1 MPRSKPLLER
11 VTEPR
16 NLNNAW
22 RSVITRKSPSAR
34 GSDGETIAEFSRNSH
49 SNLASMR
56 DTLRAGTYTFSP
68 LVRFTQSKSAGGI
81 RELRIPTIRDRI
93 VLRAIHQRL
102 ETHKS
107 LRPVRNNRSSFAYK
121 PRVSMLDLVNEINR
135 LRQRFDWIMTADIVD
150 FFDNIPHDLAL
161 RSLEDLTKDS
171 SISGLIHQC
180 LTVGVVEPN
189 GTLADYDTDEDT
201 DFDTGLPQGLA
212 ISPVLSNIVLLPF
225 DRASFQQGFRILRYA
240 DDIIAFCK
248 TREDA
253 QRAHDHCV
261 RMLEDVSL
269 TIRPLDDG
277 ESLSTDKA
285 SKISRITGNRQFDY
299 VGLEYGAFGIQP
311 SKDKIAEFEQRIEN
325 ILWEEERSGAAA
337 MYRRIDSYTLGWFGV
352 YAPLCNQAS
361 LRKIA
366 SRADRIVLEWMHGKF
381 KTMSMTVGTQRFT
394 GGQRRFLSPRVTETP
409 TRLRRRRCR

>member
-22 RSVITRKSPSAR
+22 RSVIARKSASAR
-34 GSDGETIAEFSRNSH
+34 GSDGETIAEFSRNTRR
-49 SNLASMR
+49 NLASMR
-56 DTLRAGTYTFSP
+56 DTLRAGTYTFDP
-68 LVRFTQSKSAGGI
+68 LVRFPQTKSSGGI

-102 ETHKS
+102 ETHRS

-121 PRVSMLDLVNEINR
+121 PGVSMRDLVSKINC
-135 LRQRFDWIMTADIVD
+135 LRQRFHWIMTADIVD

-171 SISGLIHQC
+171 SISVLIRQC
-180 LTVGVVEPN
+180 LTAGVVDPN
-189 GTLADYDTDEDT
+189 GTLADYDTDEDI

-225 DRASFQQGFRILRYA
+225 DRATLQQGFRILRYA
-240 DDIIAFCK
+240 DDIIAFCN
-248 TREDA
+248 TREDGL
-253 QRAHDHCV
+253 RAHDHCV
-261 RMLEDVSL
+261 RMLRDVGL
-269 TIRPLDDG
+269 AIRPLDCG
-277 ESLSTDKA
+277 KSASTGKA
-285 SKISRITGNRQFDY
+285 SKISRITGNRTFSF
-299 VGLEYGAFGIQP
+299 VGLEYGIFGIQP
-311 SKDKIAEFEQRIEN
+311 SEEKIAEFEQRIGD

-361 LRKIA
+361 LRKVA
-366 SRADRIVLEWMHGKF
+366 ARADRIVLEWMHGKF
-381 KTMSMTVGTQRFT
+381 KTMSMTVGTQKFK
-394 GGQRRFLSPRVTETP
+394 GGQRRFLSPRVTETA
-409 TRLRRRRCR
+409 TRLGRRRSR